1 MILKD
6 IYIRCVKN
14 EKGSRCICIC
24 IVRNIPR
31 DARISTVATQN
42 LIDVGG
48 RGGNP
53 RSAKPSSTVPPSPRG
68 VTFARRCTG
77 ARARATVELCSLRP
91 TIEIS
96 VIGETASVGSVP
108 SGGDRLQRVSRRTRR
123 GTHKK
128 RRTSR
133 SRSRASPADTRR
145 RGENHTHTHG
155 GRLPVRRPVTG
166 VRVARGTYIHRRSEI
181 LPSRD

>member
-48 RGGNP
+48 RGANP

-108 SGGDRLQRVSRRTRR
+108 SGGPTATCLSPHTARHTQEATHVALPFSRLVRGHAKTR
-123 GTHKK
+123 
-128 RRTSR
+128 
-133 SRSRASPADTRR
+133 
-145 RGENHTHTHG
+145 
-155 GRLPVRRPVTG
+155 
-166 VRVARGTYIHRRSEI
+166 
-181 LPSRD
+181 